1 MYEYNPC
8 GFNSFNSFNP
18 YAFNAQQMSS
28 QMSQQMQQMNNPQQ
42 TMSSTQNDMSI
53 SYVQT
58 IQQVEQ
64 VQVQPNQRRLIL
76 VQNEPVVAMRVA
88 DGMGLTTTE
97 YYKLTK
103 FNPSADMN
111 ASNESGKYV
120 TEEQL
125 EERLKILLDSLKKES
140 VKTNESVV

>member
-1 MYEYNPC
+1 MNMYEYNQYPY
-8 GFNSFNSFNP
+8 GFNNFNGFNP
-18 YAFNAQQMSS
+18 YQFNNQT
-28 QMSQQMQQMNNPQQ
+28 QMQQMNNMSVNNQQ
-42 TMSSTQNDMSI
+42 PATAMSDMSI

-58 IQQVEQ
+58 TQQVEQ

-103 FNPSADMN
+103 FNPA
-111 ASNESGKYV
+111 ATEAQQEERHYV

-125 EERLKILLDSLKKES
+125 ENRIKALLDDLKGS
-140 VKTNESVV
+140 VKNESTV

>member
-1 MYEYNPC
+1 MYEYNTY
-8 GFNSFNSFNP
+8 GFNSFNP
-18 YAFNAQQMSS
+18 YAFNNQQMPP
-28 QMSQQMQQMNNPQQ
+28 QMSQQMQQMGNSQQ

-88 DGMGLTTTE
+88 DGMGLTTTQ

-103 FNPSADMN
+103 FNPSADVVN
-111 ASNESGKYV
+111 IVNESGKYV

-140 VKTNESVV
+140 VKVNESTV

>member
-1 MYEYNPC
+1 MYEYNTY
-8 GFNSFNSFNP
+8 GFNSFNP
-18 YAFNAQQMSS
+18 YAFNNQQMPP
-28 QMSQQMQQMNNPQQ
+28 QMSQQMQQMGNAQQ
-42 TMSSTQNDMSI
+42 TMTSAQNDMSI

-103 FNPSADMN
+103 FNPA
-111 ASNESGKYV
+111 ATEAQQEERHYV

-125 EERLKILLDSLKKES
+125 ENRLKALLDDLRGS
-140 VKTNESVV
+140 VKNESAV

>member
-1 MYEYNPC
+1 MYEYNPY
-8 GFNSFNSFNP
+8 GFNSFNP
-18 YAFNAQQMSS
+18 YAFNAQQMSP

-103 FNPSADMN
+103 FNPSADVVN
-111 ASNESGKYV
+111 VVNESGKYV

-140 VKTNESVV
+140 VKANESAI

>member
-1 MYEYNPC
+1 MYEYNTY
-8 GFNSFNSFNP
+8 GFNSFNP
-18 YAFNAQQMSS
+18 YAFNAQQMSP

-140 VKTNESVV
+140 VKVNESVV

>member
-1 MYEYNPC
+1 MYEYNPY
-8 GFNSFNSFNP
+8 GFNGFNP
-18 YAFNAQQMSS
+18 YAFNNQQMTP
-28 QMSQQMQQMNNPQQ
+28 QMSQQMQQMSGAQQ
-42 TMSSTQNDMSI
+42 TMPSAQNDMSI

-103 FNPSADMN
+103 FNPA
-111 ASNESGKYV
+111 ATESQQEERHYV

-125 EERLKILLDSLKKES
+125 ENRLKALLDNLKGS
-140 VKTNESVV
+140 ANNESTV

>member
-1 MYEYNPC
+1 MYEYNPY
-8 GFNSFNSFNP
+8 GFNSFNP
-18 YAFNAQQMSS
+18 YAFNNQQMPP
-28 QMSQQMQQMNNPQQ
+28 QMSQQIQQMGNAQQ
-42 TMSSTQNDMSI
+42 TMTSAQNDMSI

-103 FNPSADMN
+103 FNPA
-111 ASNESGKYV
+111 ATEAQQEERHYV

-125 EERLKILLDSLKKES
+125 ENRLKALLDDLKGS
-140 VKTNESVV
+140 VKNESAV

>member
-1 MYEYNPC
+1 MYEYNAY
-8 GFNSFNSFNP
+8 GFNSFNP
-18 YAFNAQQMSS
+18 YAFNAQQMPP
-28 QMSQQMQQMNNPQQ
+28 QMSQQMQQMNNAQQ
-42 TMSSTQNDMSI
+42 TMTSAQNDMSI

-103 FNPSADMN
+103 FNPA
-111 ASNESGKYV
+111 ATEAQQEERHYV

-125 EERLKILLDSLKKES
+125 ENRLKALLDDLKGS
-140 VKTNESVV
+140 VKNESTV

>member
-1 MYEYNPC
+1 MYEYNPY
-8 GFNSFNSFNP
+8 GFNSFNP
-18 YAFNAQQMSS
+18 YAFNNQQMPP
-28 QMSQQMQQMNNPQQ
+28 QMSQQMQQMGNAQQ
-42 TMSSTQNDMSI
+42 TMTSAQNDMSI

-103 FNPSADMN
+103 FNPSADVVN
-111 ASNESGKYV
+111 IVNESGKYV

-140 VKTNESVV
+140 VKVNESTV

>member
-1 MYEYNPC
+1 MYEYNPY
-8 GFNSFNSFNP
+8 GFNSFNP
-18 YAFNAQQMSS
+18 YTFNNQQMTP
-28 QMSQQMQQMNNPQQ
+28 QMSQQMQQMGNAQQ
-42 TMSSTQNDMSI
+42 TMPSAQNDMSI

-103 FNPSADMN
+103 FNPA
-111 ASNESGKYV
+111 ATESQQEERHYV

-125 EERLKILLDSLKKES
+125 ENRLKALLDDLKGS
-140 VKTNESVV
+140 VKNESTV